1 MINKKAI
8 TTLTAASLTLFS
20 ASAMADSTWNVSQNP
35 IVAANNE
42 IGRAATGTLMNYQEH
57 FATTGVLKSVLIA

>member
-8 TTLTAASLTLFS
+8 ATLTAASLTLFS
-20 ASAMADSTWNVSQNP
+20 VSAMANSTWNASQNP

-42 IGRAATGTLMNYQEH
+42 IGLAATGTLMNYQEH
-57 FATTGVLKSVLIA
+57 FATTG

>member
-8 TTLTAASLTLFS
+8 ATLTAASLALFS
-20 ASAMADSTWNVSQNP
+20 ASAMADSAWNASQNP

-42 IGRAATGTLMNYQEH
+42 IGLAATGTC
-57 FATTGVLKSVLIA
+57 AI